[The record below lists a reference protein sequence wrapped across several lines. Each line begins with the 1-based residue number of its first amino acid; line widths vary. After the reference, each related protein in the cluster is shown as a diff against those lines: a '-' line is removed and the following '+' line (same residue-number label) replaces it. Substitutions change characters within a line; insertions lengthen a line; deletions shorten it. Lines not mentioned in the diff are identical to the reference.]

1 MTTCGNDTIEK
12 TKEGRLMCVVCKNIG
27 GTGAIMHL
35 NYDGTYKKGP
45 DGETLYSYLQKD
57 GTFGYNNPLKMFSL
71 VYVVDSRETT
81 IMVFSFSRR
90 KVPDILNTF
99 NISNTSN
106 ISGG

>member
-12 TKEGRLMCVVCKNIG
+12 TKEGRLMCAVCKNIG
-27 GTGAIMHL
+27 GTGTVMHL

-57 GTFGYNNPLKMFSL
+57 GTFGYNNNPLKMFSL
-71 VYVVDSRETT
+71 VYVVDSQETT
-81 IMVFSFSRR
+81 IMVFSPSR
-90 KVPDILNTF
+90 KVPNILNAF
-99 NISNTSN
+99 NILDTSN